1 LRRLAIR
8 PVPDS
13 RVIEIGV
20 LSENPRTAAI
30 VANAFAE
37 QYIFDQLEARLDA
50 TRTATGWLSGRVEEL
65 RDRLQV
71 AEEAVESARA
81 SLSFQAGQSLEIT
94 QQQLQALNA
103 TLSVSRN
110 ETRTAE
116 ATYKRLAEA
125 LEDETQYGA
134 IPSSAP
140 RP

>member
-1 LRRLAIR
+1 VAALERRIVTEALLARLAIR

-30 VANAFAE
+30 VANTFAE

-65 RDRLQV
+65 RERLQV

-94 QQQLQALNA
+94 QQQFRRSTQRFPSLG
-103 TLSVSRN
+103 
-110 ETRTAE
+110 TRRA
-116 ATYKRLAEA
+116 R
-125 LEDETQYGA
+125 
-134 IPSSAP
+134 P
-140 RP
+140 RRPTNR